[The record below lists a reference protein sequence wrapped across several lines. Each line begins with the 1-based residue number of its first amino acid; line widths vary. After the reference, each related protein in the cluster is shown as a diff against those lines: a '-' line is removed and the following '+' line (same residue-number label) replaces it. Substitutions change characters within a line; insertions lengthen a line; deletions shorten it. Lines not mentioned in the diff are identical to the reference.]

1 MYRSNFYGRLF
12 WVDDNNDF
20 KSCPLNVDDTGDFD
34 AADYVSEWTDW
45 EGVNM
50 DNLFNIHQSC
60 VNNKNDYANSLT
72 IQGAL

>member
-1 MYRSNFYGRLF
+1 MYRSNFYGRMF

-45 EGVNM
+45 EGV
-50 DNLFNIHQSC
+50 DFDLLFSIHATCLSL
-60 VNNKNDYANSLT
+60 KDDYANSLT
-72 IQGAL
+72 LNGV